1 MKQSRERGATA
12 VEFALVVLPFMLI
25 VCLLVDVGWV
35 YSQQQ
40 AVTNAAREG
49 SRDYAIHHTEPG
61 AQDDAEARA
70 TEIATAARVAGPIT
84 ISYPDTPCTGD
95 EPTVTMIVTAP
106 MTNLTGM
113 IPAFGG
119 TNTVQGRASMRC
131 GG

>member
-1 MKQSRERGATA
+1 MKLRRERGATA
-12 VEFALVVLPFMLI
+12 VEFALIVLPFMLI

-49 SRDYAIHHTEPG
+49 SRHYAIHHTESG
-61 AQDDAEARA
+61 AQDAAEARA
-70 TEIATAARVAGPIT
+70 IEIATAARVAGPIT
-84 ISYPDTPCTGD
+84 ISYSDPPCGGT
-95 EPTVTMIVTAP
+95 EPSVTMIVTAP

-119 TNTVQGRASMRC
+119 TNTVQGKASMRC

>member
-1 MKQSRERGATA
+1 MKLSRERGATA
-12 VEFALVVLPFMLI
+12 VEFALIVLPFMLI

-49 SRDYAIHHTEPG
+49 SRQYAIHHTESG
-61 AQDDAEARA
+61 AQDAAEARA
-70 TEIATAARVAGPIT
+70 TEVATAARVAGPIT
-84 ISYPDTPCTGD
+84 ISYADTPCTGD
-95 EPTVTMIVTAP
+95 EPAVTMIVTAP

-119 TNTVQGRASMRC
+119 ANTVQGRASMRC

>member
-1 MKQSRERGATA
+1 MKLKREHGAAA
-12 VEFALVVLPFMLI
+12 VEFALIVLPFMLI

-49 SRDYAIHHTEPG
+49 SRSYAIHHLEPG
-61 AQDDAEARA
+61 AQDAAEGRVI
-70 TEIATAARVAGPIT
+70 EITTAARVAGPIT
-84 ISYPDTPCTGD
+84 ISYSGTPCGGT
-95 EPTVTMIVTAP
+95 EPTVSMVVTAP

-119 TNTVQGRASMRC
+119 SNTVQGKASMRC